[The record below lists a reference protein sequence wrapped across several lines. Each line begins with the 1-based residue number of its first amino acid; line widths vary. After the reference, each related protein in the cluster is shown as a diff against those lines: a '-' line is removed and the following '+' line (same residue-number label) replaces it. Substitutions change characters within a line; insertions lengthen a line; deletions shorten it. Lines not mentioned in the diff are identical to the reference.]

1 MSTRR
6 EFLRSLSLIS
16 AGLFL
21 ASASCKT
28 RRQQPEKK
36 QALGIQLYSLRD
48 VIWNDLHATMAG
60 VSSIGFTGVEAY
72 GFDGHTFFGMEA
84 RAFKQLCDDLAL
96 EIYSTHTGI
105 TEQNAA
111 VFAETAADIGMKYLV
126 LPSFGGRP
134 HNTISDYQMAA
145 EEMNR
150 MGEICK
156 SFGVRFGYH
165 NHDFEFKKIGEVMP
179 YDILLK
185 ETEPDLV
192 TFQADTYFFAKSGLD
207 PVHFFKTYPGRFESL
222 HLKDLAM
229 DGESCIIGNGIVDFE
244 AVLASA
250 GATLLIYEQEQCAEG
265 SSLYCAEQSIRYIHS
280 HLLKH

>member
-6 EFLRSLSLIS
+6 EFLRSLSLLS

-21 ASASCKT
+21 ASAKGKT
-28 RRQQPEKK
+28 GNQLNSRKK
-36 QALGIQLYSLRD
+36 GIGIQLYSLRD
-48 VIWNDLHATMAG
+48 VIWNDLQATMKG
-60 VSSIGFTGVEAY
+60 VSSIGFSGVEAY
-72 GFDGHTFFGMEA
+72 GFDGHSFFGMEA

-111 VFAETAADIGMKYLV
+111 VYAETAADIGMKFLV

-134 HNTISDYQMAA
+134 NSTIVDYQRAA

-150 MGEICK
+150 MGEICN

-179 YDILLK
+179 FDILLK
-185 ETEPDLV
+185 ETEPELV

-207 PVHFFKTYPGRFESL
+207 PVQWFNNYPGRFESL
-222 HLKDLAM
+222 HLKDLGM

-250 GATLLIYEQEQCAEG
+250 GAKLLIYEQEHCAEG
-265 SSLYCAEQSIRYIHS
+265 SSLYCAEQSIRYIHT
-280 HLLKH
+280 HLLH

>member
-6 EFLRSLSLIS
+6 EFLRSFSLIS

-21 ASASCKT
+21 ASASCKS

-48 VIWNDLHATMAG
+48 VIWDNLQATLAE
-60 VSSIGFTGVEAY
+60 VSKLGYTGIEAY
-72 GFDGHTFFGMEA
+72 GYDGRFFGMEA
-84 RAFKQLCDDLAL
+84 RAFKRMCDDLQL

-105 TEQNAA
+105 TLEN
-111 VFAETAADIGMKYLV
+111 VHGFAETAAEIGMNFLV

-134 HNTISDYQMAA
+134 RSTVADYHRAA

-150 MGEICK
+150 LGEICN
-156 SFGVRFGYH
+156 SYGVRFGYH
-165 NHDFEFKKIGEVMP
+165 NHDFEFIKIGEVMP
-179 YDILLK
+179 YDILLQ
-185 ETEPDLV
+185 ETTPELV
-192 TFQADTYFFAKSGLD
+192 TFQADTYFFVKSGLD
-207 PVHFFKTYPGRFESL
+207 PVHFFTTYPGRFESL
-222 HLKDLAM
+222 HLKDVGM

-244 AVLASA
+244 AALASA
-250 GATLLIYEQEQCAEG
+250 GAKLLIYEQEHCAEG

-280 HLLKH
+280 HLLKK